1 MSKVVVF
8 GLAAGPLLWGR
19 LCGTAMRISQA
30 VAHPWESEVATVVYD
45 PLVVVAG
52 HLLSNVPGA

>member
-30 VAHPWESEVATVVYD
+30 VAHPWESEVATFVDD
-45 PLVVVAG
+45 PLVVGVIC
-52 HLLSNVPGA
+52 